1 MTEALAFLE
10 QHGVLVLFLVTL
22 VDQMGVPFPS
32 GPLLIAAGALVS
44 LGRMDPAAAVAAALA
59 PTLLADWT
67 WFEIGRRKGTA
78 VLKFL
83 CRVSLEP
90 DSCVRSTEDVF
101 ARHGASSLLVARFVP
116 GLGTVAPP
124 LAGIFGMRLSRFL
137 AFDAAGTLIW
147 ILAYGSLGFLFG
159 HRLEDVGRWLAD
171 LGAGAFGV
179 LGGALALYLGAK
191 WWQRQKFLRQL
202 RIDRISPEELHRLM
216 DSGEEV
222 LVVDLRHRY
231 DFEASPEGIP
241 GAVFMPAEEFEARSG
256 EIPRDREVVL
266 YCT

>member
-22 VDQMGVPFPS
+22 VDQLGLPFPS

-44 LGRMDPAAAVAAALA
+44 LGRMDPAAALVAALA
-59 PTLLADWT
+59 PTLLADWI
-67 WFEIGRRKGTA
+67 WFELGRRKGTA

-90 DSCVRSTEDVF
+90 DSCVRNTENVF
-101 ARHGASSLLVARFVP
+101 ARHGAASLLVARFVP

-124 LAGIFGMRLSRFL
+124 LAGIFGMRPGRFL
-137 AFDAAGTLIW
+137 MFDAAGTLVW
-147 ILAYGSLGFLFG
+147 ILVYGGLGYAFG
-159 HRLEDVGRWLAD
+159 HRLEDVGEWLAT
-171 LGAGAFGV
+171 LGSGAFAL
-179 LGGALALYLGAK
+179 LGGALALYLGVKA
-191 WWQRQKFLRQL
+191 WQRQRFLRQL

-216 DSGEEV
+216 ESGEDV
-222 LVVDLRHRY
+222 VVVDLRHRY
-231 DFEASPEGIP
+231 DFEATPEGIP
-241 GAVFMPAEEFEARSG
+241 GALFMPAEELESRAA